1 MTDDGE
7 WHESTATGG
16 GVCSSLGEALLQM
29 AAAIEAGVEEAAETD
44 IIEVLT
50 TEPEM
55 MRLAELTLR
64 LLTHCKCLAVGLG
77 EIAPAQRS
85 PRALGAL
92 RDWGD
97 VDSADPELDTR
108 YDATS
113 NLAYARMLALIARSL
128 LTALRDHRAALPAT
142 RAFVGRTGAP
152 PIAPGQ
158 AGR

>member
-7 WHESTATGG
+7 RHEYAATGG
-16 GVCSSLGEALLQM
+16 VCGSLGEALLQM
-29 AAAIEAGVEEAAETD
+29 AVAIEAGVEEAAETD
-44 IIEVLT
+44 IVEVLT
-50 TEPEM
+50 TEPET

-64 LLTHCKCLAVGLG
+64 LATHCKCLAVGLG
-77 EIAPAQRS
+77 EIALAERS

-92 RDWGD
+92 RDWED

-113 NLAYARMLALIARSL
+113 NLGYARMLALIARNL
-128 LTALRDHRAALPAT
+128 LTALRDHRAAQPAS
-142 RAFVGRTGAP
+142 RAFVGRTGMP
-152 PIAPGQ
+152 PIAPSQ